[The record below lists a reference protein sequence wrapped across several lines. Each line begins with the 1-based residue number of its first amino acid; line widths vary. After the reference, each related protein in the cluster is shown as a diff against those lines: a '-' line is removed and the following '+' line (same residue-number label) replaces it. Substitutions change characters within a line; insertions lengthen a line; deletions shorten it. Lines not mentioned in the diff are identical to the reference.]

1 MFNEIVTQQTQQINS
16 LNPSQDV
23 HISQD
28 THIAPCLIPPG
39 NRPPANLPK
48 FLPYARFHRRRT
60 LNSNQAKQIPL
71 SRILERLGHTPH
83 HEVRG
88 ELWYFSPFRK
98 ESNPSFKIN
107 QQRNIW
113 NDYGEGVGGNV
124 LDFIVY
130 YDRRHK
136 CQTSDVSFAL
146 DTLEELTGSYR
157 LDHDTQT
164 CDLFTPPAATTR
176 STNNSPLDV
185 RKIQP
190 LQNKALIE
198 YLKGRGI
205 SEHTARPYVREIYY
219 TRGEKHYFALA
230 FPNNSGGY
238 ELRNLYFKGVHG
250 SKDISVIGLKTDASE
265 KKNEGVTEAVTVFE
279 GFIDFLSALAHYSTK
294 EATTPVIVLNSVA
307 MKNKALH
314 AIRDMKASK
323 VYLYLDRDE
332 AGREL
337 TEHFRRELQGVDVLD
352 KSDLYKGHKDFND
365 FLRANKKQPHFSFH

>member
-1 MFNEIVTQQTQQINS
+1 MSSEILSNEILSHPGKQVNS
-16 LNPSQDV
+16 LNP
-23 HISQD
+23 SQD
-28 THIAPCLIPPG
+28 THIAPCLIPPD
-39 NRPPANLPK
+39 NQPSANLPK
-48 FLPYARFHRRRT
+48 FLSYAHSCRRRT
-60 LNSNQAKQIPL
+60 LNSSQAKQIPL

-136 CQTSDVSFAL
+136 CQTGDVSFAL
-146 DTLEELTGSYR
+146 DTLEELTGSHR

-164 CDLFTPPAATTR
+164 RDLFTPPAATSR
-176 STNNSPLDV
+176 SRENSLLDV

-190 LQNKALIE
+190 LQNRALIK

-238 ELRNLYFKGVHG
+238 ELRNPYFKGAHG

-265 KKNEGVTEAVTVFE
+265 KKNEEVSWF
-279 GFIDFLSALAHYSTK
+279 FI
-294 EATTPVIVLNSVA
+294 PVRSSLF
-307 MKNKALH
+307 
-314 AIRDMKASK
+314 
-323 VYLYLDRDE
+323 
-332 AGREL
+332 G
-337 TEHFRRELQGVDVLD
+337 G
-352 KSDLYKGHKDFND
+352 
-365 FLRANKKQPHFSFH
+365 LRSGLRMR

>member
-1 MFNEIVTQQTQQINS
+1 MSSEILSNEILSHPGKQVNS
-16 LNPSQDV
+16 LNPSQDA
-23 HISQD
+23 
-28 THIAPCLIPPG
+28 HIALCLIPPDT
-39 NRPPANLPK
+39 NLPK
-48 FLPYARFHRRRT
+48 FLPYTRSRRRRT
-60 LNSNQAKQIPL
+60 LNSSQAKQIPL

-98 ESNPSFKIN
+98 ESDPSFKVN

-130 YDRRHK
+130 YHRRHK
-136 CQTSDVSFAL
+136 CQTSDVSVAL
-146 DTLEELTGSYR
+146 DTLEELTGSHR
-157 LDHDTQT
+157 PDHDTQT
-164 CDLFTPPAATTR
+164 RDLFTPPAATSR
-176 STNNSPLDV
+176 SKENSPLDI
-185 RKIQP
+185 RRIQP

-238 ELRNLYFKGVHG
+238 ELRNPYFKGAHG

-265 KKNEGVTEAVTVFE
+265 KKNEGVIEAVTVFE
-279 GFIDFLSALAHYSTK
+279 GFIDFLSALAHYRK

-307 MKNKALH
+307 MKDKALH

-323 VYLYLDRDE
+323 VYLYLDRDK

-337 TEHFRRELQGVDVLD
+337 TEHFRRKLQGVDVLD
-352 KSDLYKGHKDFND
+352 KSNLYEGHKDFND
-365 FLRANKKQPHFSFH
+365 FLKANKKQPTFSFH

>member
-1 MFNEIVTQQTQQINS
+1 MSSEILSHPSKQVNS
-16 LNPSQDV
+16 FDPSQDA
-23 HISQD
+23 
-28 THIAPCLIPPG
+28 HIALSLIPS
-39 NRPPANLPK
+39 ANLPK
-48 FLPYARFHRRRT
+48 FLPHTRFHRRRT
-60 LNSNQAKQIPL
+60 LNSSQAKHIPL
-71 SRILERLGHTPH
+71 SKILERLGHTPH

-88 ELWYFSPFRK
+88 DLWYFSPFRK
-98 ESNPSFKIN
+98 ETNPSFKIN

-136 CQTSDVSFAL
+136 CQTGDVSFAL
-146 DTLEELTGSYR
+146 DTLEELTGSHR
-157 LDHDTQT
+157 LDHDTET
-164 CDLFTPPAATTR
+164 RDLFTPPAATSR
-176 STNNSPLDV
+176 SGENSSLDV

-190 LQNKALIE
+190 LQNRALIE

-238 ELRNLYFKGVHG
+238 ELRNPYFKGVHG

-265 KKNEGVTEAVTVFE
+265 KKKEEAVTVFE
-279 GFIDFLSALAHYSTK
+279 GFIDFLSALVYYGK
-294 EATTPVIVLNSVA
+294 PITTPVIVMNSVA
-307 MKNKALH
+307 MKHRTLNT
-314 AIRDMKASK
+314 IRDMGSRK

-337 TEHFRRELQGVDVLD
+337 AGYLRKELQGVAVLD
-352 KSDLYKGHKDFND
+352 NSGLYDGHKDFND
-365 FLRANKKQPHFSFH
+365 FLKANKNSV